1 MRKAILGLCFMCA
14 TVAGARGIESIKFG
28 TTYQEAVTN
37 IKASLGEPLSS
48 DTNVLTYK
56 DVSFK
61 GFTWNEIT
69 FRFKNGKLV
78 EARCYMNQKN
88 KRMATAK
95 MSAIAKAM
103 EKDYSMSMDYE
114 DDGNLFYAGGTS
126 PLGYGRL
133 FTIFI
138 SPRNGVWTTQ
148 MRFGP
153 FSI

>member
-1 MRKAILGLCFMCA
+1 
-14 TVAGARGIESIKFG
+14 
-28 TTYQEAVTN
+28 
-37 IKASLGEPLSS
+37 
-48 DTNVLTYK
+48 
-56 DVSFK
+56 
-61 GFTWNEIT
+61 
-69 FRFKNGKLV
+69 
-78 EARCYMNQKN
+78 MNQKN

-95 MSAIAKAM
+95 MSAIAKVM